1 MCFVAFGAELDRASR
16 RQPALASFVPVV
28 FRNFAQESL
37 TLANVRSAEPDRA
50 LSDARLLIARSPLPA
65 EHLTLLA
72 IAQERQGNREASA
85 RLVQQ
90 AAQRGWRD
98 PIAQQAMF
106 DIALAAG
113 DPVEASHRFAAVWAL
128 RDEEAPLLDMRNR
141 LLAARGGKEALAE
154 TLTAGGSWTRYFL
167 RNTAADLDPLAV
179 ESTIL
184 ALRNGAALECATIN
198 QMRTALSKRNREAEA
213 EALGNCRKMPG

>member
-37 TLANVRSAEPDRA
+37 TLANVRSAKPEQA

-72 IAQERQGNREASA
+72 IAQERKGDREASA

-90 AAQRGWRD
+90 AAKRGWRD

-113 DPVEASHRFAAVWAL
+113 DPVEASRRLAAVWAL

-141 LLAARGGKEALAE
+141 LLTAPGGKEALAQ
-154 TLTAGGSWTRYFL
+154 TLAAGGNWTRHFL
-167 RNTAADLDPLAV
+167 RNTAVDLSPQAV

-184 ALRNGAALECATIN
+184 AVQKNAKLDCAALSQIRNALAKRGRNSEAAALEGCNKI
-198 QMRTALSKRNREAEA
+198 S
-213 EALGNCRKMPG
+213 G